1 MKMTS
6 TTQTKISSKLYRDAA
21 IEAQT
26 NNITVDE
33 QVSLWA
39 KVGKAALDNPDLP
52 ANFIKDILIAK
63 KQASEPFSLRL
74 THT

>member
-63 KQASEPFSLRL
+63 NQGSEPFSLREI
-74 THT
+74 HT

>member
-1 MKMTS
+1 MTS

-21 IEAQT
+21 IEAQA

-33 QVSLWA
+33 QVSIWA

-63 KQASEPFSLRL
+63 NQDSEQFSLREI
-74 THT
+74 HT

>member
-1 MKMTS
+1 MTS

-21 IEAQT
+21 IEAQA

-33 QVSLWA
+33 QVSIWA

-63 KQASEPFSLRL
+63 NQDSEPFSLRS

>member
-1 MKMTS
+1 MTS

-21 IEAQT
+21 IEAQA

-33 QVSLWA
+33 QVILWA

-52 ANFIKDILIAK
+52 AAFIKDILIAK
-63 KQASEPFSLRL
+63 NQVSESFSL
-74 THT
+74 

>member
-1 MKMTS
+1 MTS

-21 IEAQT
+21 IEAQA

-33 QVSLWA
+33 QVSIWA

-63 KQASEPFSLRL
+63 NQDSEPFSLRP

>member
-1 MKMTS
+1 MDY
-6 TTQTKISSKLYRDAA
+6 QTLEIDNQLYR
-21 IEAQT
+21 EAELEA
-26 NNITVDE
+26 NVNHITVDE

-63 KQASEPFSLRL
+63 NQVSEPFSL
-74 THT
+74 

>member
-21 IEAQT
+21 IEAQA

-33 QVSLWA
+33 QVLLWA
-39 KVGKAALDNPDLP
+39 EVGKAALDNPDLP
-52 ANFIKDILIAK
+52 AAAIKDILIAK
-63 KQASEPFSLRL
+63 KQVSEPFSLREI
-74 THT
+74 HT

>member
-1 MKMTS
+1 MTS

-39 KVGKAALDNPDLP
+39 KVGKSALDNPDLP
-52 ANFIKDILIAK
+52 ATFIKDILIAK
-63 KQASEPFSLRL
+63 NQGSEPFSLRP

>member
-1 MKMTS
+1 MTS

-21 IEAQT
+21 IEAQA

-33 QVSLWA
+33 QVILWA

-52 ANFIKDILIAK
+52 AAFIKDILIAK
-63 KQASEPFSLRL
+63 NQDSEPFSLRP

>member
-1 MKMTS
+1 MDY
-6 TTQTKISSKLYRDAA
+6 QTLEIDNQLYR
-21 IEAQT
+21 EAELEA
-26 NNITVDE
+26 NVNHITVDE
-33 QVSLWA
+33 QISLWA

-63 KQASEPFSLRL
+63 NQTSEPLRL

>member
-21 IEAQT
+21 IEAQA

-33 QVSLWA
+33 QVILWA

-52 ANFIKDILIAK
+52 AAAIKDILIAK
-63 KQASEPFSLRL
+63 KQVSEPFSLREI
-74 THT
+74 HT

>member
-1 MKMTS
+1 MNY
-6 TTQTKISSKLYRDAA
+6 QTLEIDNQLYHEAA
-21 IEAQT
+21 LEANE

-33 QVSLWA
+33 QISLWA

-63 KQASEPFSLRL
+63 NQASELFSL
-74 THT
+74 

>member
-1 MKMTS
+1 MTS
-6 TTQTKISSKLYRDAA
+6 TTQTKISSKLYSDAA
-21 IEAQT
+21 IEAQA

-33 QVSLWA
+33 QVSIWA

-63 KQASEPFSLRL
+63 NQDSEPFSLRPK
-74 THT
+74 HT

>member
-1 MKMTS
+1 MTS

-21 IEAQT
+21 IEAQA

-33 QVSLWA
+33 QVILWA

-52 ANFIKDILIAK
+52 AAFIKDILIAK
-63 KQASEPFSLRL
+63 NQVSEQFS
-74 THT
+74 